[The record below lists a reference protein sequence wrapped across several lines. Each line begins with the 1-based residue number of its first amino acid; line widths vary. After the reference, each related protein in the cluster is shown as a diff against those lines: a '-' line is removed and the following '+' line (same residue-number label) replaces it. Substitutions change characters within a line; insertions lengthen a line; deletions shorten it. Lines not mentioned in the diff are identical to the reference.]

1 MSSAS
6 IYSDQTAS
14 QAAVY
19 PHIRLHAGYGTDTEA
34 NRNRLYDTAS
44 ASVKK
49 TLDQLSAP
57 FGSGHWVEHQLHQDH
72 RLKLYTEYV
81 QLSLAA
87 GDQEPQ
93 YMSKERADWV
103 QAHMSRDARKTLAT
117 YWPREDSGDPM
128 LEDRIQWDR
137 NKLLEE
143 ESERLSCPDQT
154 MDSEYY
160 AAFIQAMIAK
170 SHPDFLWAPT
180 HSGLSI
186 EQETF
191 VKNDWCTRY
200 WLPEGKRY
208 RYLSEASHR
217 YAKIGE
223 SDNYRNA
230 QNEMAEIL
238 RHDYHARPTEFRH
251 PWGVT
256 RTAYTVT
263 GSHHSSPEHTGD
275 SKPSSIPSGLPT
287 SHHSNSE

>member
-14 QAAVY
+14 QTAVY
-19 PHIRLHAGYGTDTEA
+19 PPIRLHAGYETDTEA

-49 TLDQLSAP
+49 RLDQLSAP

-87 GDQEPQ
+87 GDQEPH
-93 YMSKERADWV
+93 YMSKEGADWV
-103 QAHMSRDARKTLAT
+103 QAHMSPEAHRELAT
-117 YWPREDSGDPM
+117 HWPREDSGDPI
-128 LEDRIQWDR
+128 LDDRIQRDR
-137 NKLLEE
+137 NMLLEE

-154 MDSEYY
+154 MDPEYY
-160 AAFIQAMIAK
+160 AAFTQAMIAK
-170 SHPDFLWAPT
+170 SHPDFSWAPT
-180 HSGLSI
+180 HSGLSVK
-186 EQETF
+186 QETF
-191 VKNDWCTRY
+191 VKDDWSRRY

-208 RYLSEASHR
+208 RHLSEASHR

-223 SDNYRNA
+223 ADNYRNA

-238 RHDYHARPTEFRH
+238 RHDYLTRPTEFRH
-251 PWGVT
+251 PWGVN
-256 RTAYTVT
+256 RSAHTAVE
-263 GSHHSSPEHTGD
+263 SHHSSSEHAEDTKTKCVPPGLHTRHHPD
-275 SKPSSIPSGLPT
+275 S
-287 SHHSNSE
+287 E